1 MPNFDKAWI
10 AGWDASLTHQ
20 SCPYKRRDFM
30 RAWERGRFAGMRASD
45 DDVRKLRIR
54 LNRQ

>member
-10 AGWDASLTHQ
+10 AGWDASLTYQ

-30 RAWERGRFAGMRASD
+30 RAWERGRSAGMLSSAE
-45 DDVRKLRIR
+45 DVRKLRIR